1 MRACGTG
8 QVAKGR
14 HCPACPFYICRV
26 LPSSLQSCCKAFSE
40 DPKSNFVN
48 QTCGAVHAA
57 TISATLRVAD
67 LLCMD
72 DDLESALQL
81 LLKLHKQ
88 VVILL
93 LYASMVFFV
102 SCPCSQKN
110 ACSVC
115 GSWVRRIPTQLQS
128 HLPLVA
134 CAARSVT
141 RNKRRRS
148 CARHTP
154 RAKWR
159 LRCGT
164 RQSCAFQWTVMGLVA
179 GGWEE
184 GSGAQVPCCV
194 SGSRSGAVS
203 TDRSHCRACRRR

>member
-1 MRACGTG
+1 VRACGTG

-14 HCPACPFYICRV
+14 HCPACPFYIFRV

-48 QTCGAVHAA
+48 QTRGAVHAA
-57 TISATLRVAD
+57 TISATLRIAD

-72 DDLESALQL
+72 DHLENALQL

-88 VVILL
+88 VMILL
-93 LYASMVFFV
+93 LYASMVFVV
-102 SCPCSQKN
+102 SCPQKN

-115 GSWVRRIPTQLQS
+115 GSWARRIPMQLRS
-128 HLPLVA
+128 PLPRVA
-134 CAARSVT
+134 CAASSAMCD
-141 RNKRRRS
+141 KRRRS

-164 RQSCAFQWTVMGLVA
+164 RQSGAFQWTVMGLVA
-179 GGWEE
+179 GGWEK
-184 GSGAQVPCCV
+184 GSGAQVPCCI
-194 SGSRSGAVS
+194 SGKGYR
-203 TDRSHCRACRRR
+203 